1 MGLVLYFS
9 SQKFQS
15 TLPQRER
22 RWEFKECNIA
32 TYISIHAPAK
42 GATSSRYPFS
52 WSYSSFQST
61 LPRRERH
68 PLVRHPDRQVTD
80 FNPRSREGSD
90 FRILCSLN
98 PIGYFNPR
106 SHKGSDHAFG
116 SFCSSSHISIH
127 APTKGA
133 THFISRKAKNDTNFN
148 PRSHEGSDRRNGMKE
163 QEW

>member
-61 LPRRERH
+61 LPRRER
-68 PLVRHPDRQVTD
+68 PC
-80 FNPRSREGSD
+80 
-90 FRILCSLN
+90 FRKFLFFF
-98 PIGYFNPR
+98 PYFNPR
-106 SHKGSDHAFG
+106 SHKGSDGG
-116 SFCSSSHISIH
+116 SRMGKIGNWDFNPRSHKGSDNRERDVLHLFLCISIH
-127 APTKGA
+127 APAKGA
-133 THFISRKAKNDTNFN
+133 TIDTSVRIAVSDYFN
-148 PRSHEGSDRRNGMKE
+148 PLSHEGSD
-163 QEW
+163 